1 MKKHHASAFTSLGR
15 SLCIPVHQDGTCNKL
30 QNGYYEAV
38 CGDVLGAQQIHVLAS
53 DQPSVVYTDIR
64 TSLACWCG
72 SGDGGGKQSELSHLL
87 RREQIEKQ
95 LKDCGDI
102 PAKLSW
108 SASAYLAKKVR
119 TYSGHGPDTVRSFN
133 G

>member
-1 MKKHHASAFTSLGR
+1 MSKA
-15 SLCIPVHQDGTCNKL
+15 
-30 QNGYYEAV
+30 
-38 CGDVLGAQQIHVLAS
+38 
-53 DQPSVVYTDIR
+53 
-64 TSLACWCG
+64 
-72 SGDGGGKQSELSHLL
+72 QSELSHLL
-87 RREQIEKQ
+87 QRDQIEKQ

-102 PAKLSW
+102 PVKLSW